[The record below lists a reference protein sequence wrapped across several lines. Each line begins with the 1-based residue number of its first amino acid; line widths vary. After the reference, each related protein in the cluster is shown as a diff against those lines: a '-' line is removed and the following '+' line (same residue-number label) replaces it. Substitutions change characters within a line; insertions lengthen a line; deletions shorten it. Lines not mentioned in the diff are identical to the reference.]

1 MKPGHLV
8 WLRRLSQTFFLI
20 LFLFLLVESRLP
32 QDILFD
38 YTQAMERV
46 AGDRELLKELLEIF
60 YDDVPNRLTQL
71 GRAVSEGDA
80 ECVRQEA
87 HTLKGAL
94 LNLGLEQCAGT
105 ALTIEKGAK
114 AGEHHRDYRALCEE
128 LRSSLREL
136 LALSVADSP
145 P

>member
-1 MKPGHLV
+1 MENGHRIREQIVSHMKVQFNLPDEQIDAMIPTFIQTLNEHL
-8 WLRRLSQTFFLI
+8 S
-20 LFLFLLVESRLP
+20 
-32 QDILFD
+32 
-38 YTQAMERV
+38 A
-46 AGDRELLKELLEIF
+46 LE
-60 YDDVPNRLTQL
+60 
-71 GRAVSEGDA
+71 RAVASGSLEAVGR
-80 ECVRQEA
+80 VA